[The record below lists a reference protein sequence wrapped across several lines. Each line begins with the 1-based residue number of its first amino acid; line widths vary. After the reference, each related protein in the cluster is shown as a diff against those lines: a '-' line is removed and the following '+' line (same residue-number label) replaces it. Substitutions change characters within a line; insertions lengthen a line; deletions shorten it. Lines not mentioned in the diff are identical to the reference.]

1 MFETYILFFFFFF
14 LLRVTQTYTRY
25 TKSRIYHSHTQSLTQ
40 THTRT
45 NSLRECL
52 LSSWASELQEWVP
65 QKPPE

>member
-1 MFETYILFFFFFF
+1 MFEAYTPFFFYLE
-14 LLRVTQTYTRY
+14 LLKLIPD